1 MINKNLNK
9 DFKNFVKDHFNK
21 FDEDNLNILDYSPD
35 CIDPYLLSPYDFING
50 LFLKQMNKKKILDY
64 CCGIGI
70 NSVNFSKYGAEVTG
84 IDISENSINKAKKK
98 FKLLNLSNYTLK
110 NMDAHNLQFENNSF
124 DFIFSYKSLLYLD
137 LEISFKE
144 LNRVLKKD
152 GKLIILENISD
163 NLIFK
168 YYRFIKHK
176 LQKKKFTKELN
187 KIYTKDL
194 NIFSKYFICVEKKY
208 FDFFSV
214 LGKIIADSIKIK
226 FPNKFLFYLDNLFLN
241 IFKIKFLSFTVVIVL
256 EKK

>member
-1 MINKNLNK
+1 MYFSKFSKKLNLFKDILFLNRKFFNKYFFPTPSKERDDFIINWISKLPPGSRLLDAGAGIQRYKKFANHIFYTSQ
-9 DFKNFVKDHFNK
+9 DFGEYKGGEKFIGAKVDLWTSQNCDIISDITDIPVKD
-21 FDEDNLNILDYSPD
+21 
-35 CIDPYLLSPYDFING
+35 
-50 LFLKQMNKKKILDY
+50 
-64 CCGIGI
+64 
-70 NSVNFSKYGAEVTG
+70 
-84 IDISENSINKAKKK
+84 
-98 FKLLNLSNYTLK
+98 
-110 NMDAHNLQFENNSF
+110 NSF